1 MVVLLLIAVF
11 VAAGV
16 GNIAA
21 QRHATHRGVETWPR
35 G

>member
-1 MVVLLLIAVF
+1 MVVVLLISVF

-16 GNIAA
+16 ANVAA
-21 QRHATHRGVETWPR
+21 QRHATHAGVETWPR